1 MAQITAGEIRKLRE
15 VTGAGMSDVKRALVD
30 HDGDFEKAK
39 AWLREKGLA
48 GVAKRSG
55 RSTANGLVDS
65 YLHRTDPQLPPTI
78 GVLVELRCETDFVA
92 KTEQFQQLARDI
104 AQHIA
109 AADPLYVTADAIPN
123 EVVEQERRIYAAAAR
138 EEGKPEPAITK
149 IVEGKL
155 NGYRKSVALLDQP
168 WVKDGKITIGALVE
182 DAGASLGEK
191 IEIGRFARFNIRQS

>member
-1 MAQITAGEIRKLRE
+1 MANISAAEIRKLRE
-15 VTGAGMSDVKRALVD
+15 VTGAGMSDVKKALVD

-48 GVAKRSG
+48 GAQKRAG

-92 KTEQFQQLARDI
+92 KTDQFKQLARDI

-123 EVVEQERRIYAAAAR
+123 EVLEQEKRIYEAAAR
-138 EEGKPEPAITK
+138 EEGKPEAALTK

-155 NGYRKSVALLDQP
+155 NGYRKSSVLLDQP
-168 WVKDGKITIGALVE
+168 WVKDNKVSIRALIE
-182 DAGASLGEK
+182 EAGASLGEK
-191 IEIGRFARFNIRQS
+191 IEIGRFARFNIRQA